1 MHTTIER
8 APEHHLTA
16 ETVKET
22 AVSRRQLM
30 GMTVISTL
38 SAGLSSMSH
47 AQSLTMP
54 PWTTS
59 PGFPVAKT
67 PYGQPSRFQSGFERK
82 TLPGLSPVPENSAS
96 FSPLQGLLGI
106 ITPSGVHYERH
117 HSGWPDIDPREHRLL
132 ISGVDESFVSKPK
145 IFTVEDLQRL
155 PSVSRIHFIECSGNT
170 GTERLRATAP
180 TVQYTHGLLS
190 CSEFTGVPLRLLLES
205 CGTDLNRAK
214 YVLAEGAD
222 AASLTR
228 TIPMDLVLNDEVLV
242 AYGQNGEY
250 LRPENGF
257 PLRLIVPGVQ
267 GVSWIKWLRR
277 IEVGDEPYGTRD
289 ETLHYID
296 PMPDGMH
303 RQYTSLQ
310 EVKSVI
316 TSPSGGQRL
325 HGTGYT
331 KITGLAWSGRGKIKH
346 VDVSTDG
353 GRNWHQARITG
364 AVLSKSLTRFEF
376 DWDFSGS
383 EAILQSRAV
392 DDSGHVQ
399 PTYTQYRA
407 VRGNE
412 SVYHNNAIQSWGVDA
427 EGRVTNVQAV

>member
-1 MHTTIER
+1 MHTTIDR

-30 GMTVISTL
+30 GMTVLSTL
-38 SAGLSSMSH
+38 SAGLSSMSS

-54 PWTTS
+54 SWTTS

-96 FSPLQGLLGI
+96 FTPLQGLLGI

-132 ISGVDESFVSKPK
+132 ISGADQSFVSKPK
-145 IFTVEDLQRL
+145 VFTVEDLQRL

-190 CSEFTGVPLRLLLES
+190 CAEFTGVPLRLLLES

-228 TIPMDLVLNDEVLV
+228 TIPM
-242 AYGQNGEY
+242 
-250 LRPENGF
+250 
-257 PLRLIVPGVQ
+257 
-267 GVSWIKWLRR
+267 
-277 IEVGDEPYGTRD
+277 T
-289 ETLHYID
+289 
-296 PMPDGMH
+296 
-303 RQYTSLQ
+303 
-310 EVKSVI
+310 
-316 TSPSGGQRL
+316 
-325 HGTGYT
+325 
-331 KITGLAWSGRGKIKH
+331 WS
-346 VDVSTDG
+346 
-353 GRNWHQARITG
+353 
-364 AVLSKSLTRFEF
+364 
-376 DWDFSGS
+376 
-383 EAILQSRAV
+383 
-392 DDSGHVQ
+392 
-399 PTYTQYRA
+399 
-407 VRGNE
+407 
-412 SVYHNNAIQSWGVDA
+412 
-427 EGRVTNVQAV
+427 

>member
-1 MHTTIER
+1 M
-8 APEHHLTA
+8 
-16 ETVKET
+16 
-22 AVSRRQLM
+22 
-30 GMTVISTL
+30 
-38 SAGLSSMSH
+38 
-47 AQSLTMP
+47 
-54 PWTTS
+54 
-59 PGFPVAKT
+59 
-67 PYGQPSRFQSGFERK
+67 
-82 TLPGLSPVPENSAS
+82 
-96 FSPLQGLLGI
+96 
-106 ITPSGVHYERH
+106 
-117 HSGWPDIDPREHRLL
+117 
-132 ISGVDESFVSKPK
+132 
-145 IFTVEDLQRL
+145 
-155 PSVSRIHFIECSGNT
+155 
-170 GTERLRATAP
+170 
-180 TVQYTHGLLS
+180 
-190 CSEFTGVPLRLLLES
+190 
-205 CGTDLNRAK
+205 
-214 YVLAEGAD
+214 
-222 AASLTR
+222 
-228 TIPMDLVLNDEVLV
+228 
-242 AYGQNGEY
+242 
-250 LRPENGF
+250 
-257 PLRLIVPGVQ
+257 PGVQ

-376 DWDFSGS
+376 GWDFSGS
-383 EAILQSRAV
+383 EAILQSRAI

-399 PTYTQYRA
+399 PTYAQYRA
-407 VRGNE
+407 VRGSE

-427 EGRVTNVQAV
+427 EGQVTNVQVV